1 MLRTFCPLTLLLA
14 LHPDAAGAIESSV
27 QREPPPERPPLFAAP
42 THIDQVGRILA
53 PVMINGLGPFN
64 LLVDTGANSTTFS
77 TTLADRLGMD
87 YRDGHD
93 SVVLNG
99 VTGKAIVPIVPV
111 DRVEAGALVLRDQW
125 VPIVEPNV
133 MAEADGILGMAALTD
148 KQLRVDFRRN
158 EVSVGYSRQLPP
170 YMVTIKAKRLPTGLL
185 VAPARVGGVR
195 ALAIIDTGAQRT
207 LGNRALE
214 RELEGRHGT
223 GTVIDVS
230 VHGTTPEVT
239 IGQQV
244 LIETISLG
252 EVRVSNSQVAF
263 GDFHVFDFWDLD
275 DRPALILGMDV
286 IGRVDVFVI
295 DFRRLEI
302 GFRS

>member
-1 MLRTFCPLTLLLA
+1 MLRTICPLTLLLA
-14 LHPDAAGAIESSV
+14 LHLNAACAIESTV
-27 QREPPPERPPLFAAP
+27 QRQPPPDLPPLFAAP
-42 THIDQVGRILA
+42 THIDEVGRILA
-53 PVMINGLGPFN
+53 PVMINGRGPFN

-77 TTLADRLGMD
+77 TTLADRLGID
-87 YRDGHD
+87 YREGQS

-99 VTGKAIVPIVPV
+99 VTGKAVVPIVAV
-111 DRVEAGALVLRDQW
+111 DRLEAGALVLRDQW
-125 VPIVEPNV
+125 VPVVAPHV

-158 EVSVGYSRQLPP
+158 EVSVGYSRQLPA
-170 YMVTIKAKRLPTGLL
+170 YMVTVKARRLPTGLL

-214 RELEGRHGT
+214 RALAERHGT
-223 GTVIDVS
+223 GAVINVS
-230 VHGTTPEVT
+230 VHGTTPDVAE
-239 IGQQV
+239 GQQV
-244 LIETISLG
+244 LIGTISLG